1 MNINEYIKLIDNLNV
16 LIESLDTT
24 NVESDIDYTKS
35 QINKLSRRINRYR
48 NKLHGTSGLE
58 YSKAIVEF
66 YNTIK
71 LSVRSATVKSEDT
84 FSGRIEFDVIGWDKD
99 NYLILQKKGW
109 DSKVALKLYY
119 RNLKTRSDQ
128 NGSIRL
134 FYNEDD
140 SVETGVANRQSK
152 KEEIR
157 FEFLTLK

>member
-1 MNINEYIKLIDNLNV
+1 MDINGYIKLIDNLNL

-24 NVESDIDYTKS
+24 DIEGDIDYTKS

-58 YSKAIVEF
+58 YSKTIINF
-66 YNTIK
+66 YTTVK
-71 LSVRSATVKSEDT
+71 LSVRSATIKSEDT

>member
-1 MNINEYIKLIDNLNV
+1 MDINGYIKLIKNLND

-24 NVESDIDYTKS
+24 DIEGDIDYTKS

-58 YSKAIVEF
+58 YSKTIINF
-66 YNTIK
+66 YTTVK
-71 LSVRSATVKSEDT
+71 LSVRSATIKSEDT

-157 FEFLTLK
+157 FDFLTLK

>member
-24 NVESDIDYTKS
+24 NIESDIDYTKS
-35 QINKLSRRINRYR
+35 QINKLGRRINRYR

>member
-1 MNINEYIKLIDNLNV
+1 MDINGYIKLIDNLNL

-24 NVESDIDYTKS
+24 DIEGDIDYTKS

-58 YSKAIVEF
+58 YSKTIINF
-66 YNTIK
+66 YTTVK
-71 LSVRSATVKSEDT
+71 LSVRSATIKSEDT

-157 FEFLTLK
+157 FDFLTLK